1 MKLSVKS
8 AIGAALLGTVS
19 MSAFATSITPPASGP
34 VPVPGLVPGGVIL
47 EVWDATTGTS
57 LTEWLGGDISTFGTP
72 SATPAGGEVL
82 DYGIPGGAT
91 TWSSVFTAAEIAA
104 GHVQFTVTAANDVA
118 PSTPI
123 MDATLS
129 QVGTIRNSAVTAMAS
144 ASNTGI
150 ASVFNATA
158 GCNNVNPCVAL
169 TTTAPGYMV
178 NDFNQTLGGLATG
191 NSAAGVAGGSAIGFY
206 QITGTGGS
214 SVTAVTPVQFKNAT
228 GVATWSLSATGDL
241 VYTVPGTSAVPLPAA
256 IWLLGSG
263 LLGLAGIGRRKILA
277 A

>member
-19 MSAFATSITPPASGP
+19 MSAFATVVVPPPSGP
-34 VPVPGLVPGGVIL
+34 VPVPGLVPGGVIF
-47 EVWDATTGTS
+47 EAWDATTGTS

-72 SATPAGGEVL
+72 AATPAGGEVL
-82 DYGIPGGAT
+82 DYGTAAG
-91 TWSSVFTAAEIAA
+91 WSTVFTAAEIAA
-104 GHVQFTVTAANDVA
+104 GHVQFTVSAANDVA

-150 ASVFNATA
+150 ASVFNAAA
-158 GCNNVNPCVAL
+158 GCNNVNPCLAL

-241 VYTVPGTSAVPLPAA
+241 VYTVPGASAVPLPAA